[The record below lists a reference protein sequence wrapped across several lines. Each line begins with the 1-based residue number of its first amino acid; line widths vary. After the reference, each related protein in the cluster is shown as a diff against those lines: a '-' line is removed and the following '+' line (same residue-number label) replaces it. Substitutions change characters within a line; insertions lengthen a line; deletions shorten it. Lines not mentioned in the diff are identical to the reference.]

1 MDHSCIILNDYLFVL
16 FGMKD
21 DQTSAFTAEYL
32 DLLDPDIAEGEFH
45 DLKMPEEGLN
55 LRNVMVFEETE
66 YYSFDVQKKNGYKRI
81 YFFGG
86 NELQV
91 SRRNANA

>member
-1 MDHSCIILNDYLFVL
+1 
-16 FGMKD
+16 MKD

-66 YYSFDVQKKNGYKRI
+66 YY
-81 YFFGG
+81 
-86 NELQV
+86 
-91 SRRNANA
+91 